1 MRAANLSCCC
11 NSTRSLWHVN
21 SYLSSIFYCD
31 GVSLFLSNG
40 EDWNMVRQKNH
51 LELIKHTVYEA
62 PVDSTEMLA
71 RALCGNRRKQ
81 MAQYTNK
88 LTDLL

>member
-1 MRAANLSCCC
+1 
-11 NSTRSLWHVN
+11 
-21 SYLSSIFYCD
+21 
-31 GVSLFLSNG
+31 
-40 EDWNMVRQKNH
+40 MVRQKNH